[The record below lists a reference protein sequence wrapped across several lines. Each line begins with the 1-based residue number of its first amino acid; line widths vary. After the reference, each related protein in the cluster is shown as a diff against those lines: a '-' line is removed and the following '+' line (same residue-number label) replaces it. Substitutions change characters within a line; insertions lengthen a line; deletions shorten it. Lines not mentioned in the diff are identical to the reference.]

1 MLDRMN
7 ELTQHAP
14 HAGTLFL
21 QKVSGDI
28 SGRREA
34 ENEANAA
41 RGSERTMYGYVPVS
55 GCPHPKQCQ
64 VVMVLRNEAS
74 EESAYKVMKMYGL
87 DDLAEDRNFLLL
99 FPNPTEDGWN
109 TTDDPARESDIDFL
123 IRCFGILKGSE
134 LGVSGFNGMVFYI
147 AASPQA
153 SGLLMTMAA
162 KRPLNVPAMMIGAF
176 TPDYEIPADALG
188 VETAAWVSCNDRA
201 ANYFKWS
208 NGTQEA
214 VQVTENTVKYYGKNP
229 NVRLLVS
236 NDHIDTA
243 LIRLAWEELFSETRR
258 WQNDT
263 YGCYQKRTN
272 FTEKG
277 FVGHVKDTSL
287 GVNNGFPHTWYEY
300 IPPQLRGTDEKV
312 PLLFYFHG
320 GSCVPLYGAEQS

>member
-7 ELTQHAP
+7 ELTQYAP

-109 TTDDPARESDIDFL
+109 TTDDPSRESDIDFL

-153 SGLLMTMAA
+153 S
-162 KRPLNVPAMMIGAF
+162 R
-176 TPDYEIPADALG
+176 
-188 VETAAWVSCNDRA
+188 C
-201 ANYFKWS
+201 
-208 NGTQEA
+208 
-214 VQVTENTVKYYGKNP
+214 
-229 NVRLLVS
+229 
-236 NDHIDTA
+236 
-243 LIRLAWEELFSETRR
+243 
-258 WQNDT
+258 
-263 YGCYQKRTN
+263 
-272 FTEKG
+272 
-277 FVGHVKDTSL
+277 
-287 GVNNGFPHTWYEY
+287 
-300 IPPQLRGTDEKV
+300 
-312 PLLFYFHG
+312 
-320 GSCVPLYGAEQS
+320 